1 MENLNNKNNYSGRL
15 KHLLYIKGLTRTEFA
30 KFIGL
35 NWSGTIDRII
45 KDNRKPSGKTVQR
58 IVTAF
63 PDVTE
68 KWLLF
73 GIDDKKE
80 TSQDD
85 RTVTAKQVIDFIIE
99 DLPSKIDQRDN
110 QTTSI
115 LLDKLNDMS
124 NFYQDR
130 VEEVDERFDYNE
142 NELQKLQQTVLIM
155 HKNNLETKKNIDY
168 LVQHLDVYLKEKL
181 K

>member
-58 IVTAF
+58 IIAAF
-63 PDVTE
+63 PDITE

-73 GIDDKKE
+73 GIEDKKE
-80 TSQDD
+80 TSQDE
-85 RTVTAKQVIDFIIE
+85 RTVTAQQVIDFIIE

-110 QTTSI
+110 QTASI
-115 LLDKLNDMS
+115 LLDKLNDI
-124 NFYQDR
+124 
-130 VEEVDERFDYNE
+130 VERFETRIDDCDQMAITNE
-142 NELQKLQQTVLIM
+142 NELQKLQQTVYIM
-155 HKNNLETKKNIDY
+155 HKNNLELSKNVEFIVRE
-168 LVQHLDVYLKEKL
+168 LQKYLKAN
-181 K
+181 